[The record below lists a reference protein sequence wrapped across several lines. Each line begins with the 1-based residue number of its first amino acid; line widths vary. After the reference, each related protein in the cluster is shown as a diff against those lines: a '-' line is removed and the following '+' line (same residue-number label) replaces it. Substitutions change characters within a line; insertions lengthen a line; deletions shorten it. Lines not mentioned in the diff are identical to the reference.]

1 MRLPR
6 VGLAAAA
13 LLCLLPAAPA
23 AADTYTVFGCRGP
36 ENTPNPAAGW
46 TLAQIGMANVANTCA
61 EGGTLSETLAPNAI
75 GGSVARL
82 RFDAP
87 AGTRIVRVGAR
98 RRTGGVQKSEQTLD
112 STYELSTDAAIL
124 EKCAMAA
131 DSSCTSDLVDPVDKQ
146 GLDAAWVRF
155 SVVCAKGGDENC
167 TRTLRADVEQV
178 TVGLGDAAAP
188 TVSGVTVTDSGDD
201 SGVLR
206 LRFDAADAGGGVYR
220 ALVKV
225 DGVLTATAPLGGPT
239 CADAAPADADPYQFL
254 VPVPCAAL
262 VTGVPIE
269 VDSTTLGPGPHTVQV
284 DVEDAAGNATSAY
297 VTQFPRPN
305 VDGGGGNGE
314 PVAPGSTP
322 VAAQTVQDLLGARL
336 DVRFERS
343 KKAWL
348 TNRYGRRVVIRGTLR
363 STRTGKG
370 IQGARV
376 DVYHLVGAKRRSLT
390 KTGLKTRAGGALTLI
405 LPLDLDTRRIRFA
418 YRALRPGPVT
428 SERTLA
434 LTVRDRAGRVVQR
447 VRP

>member
-1 MRLPR
+1 MPLRR
-6 VGLAAAA
+6 AGLAAAA

-23 AADTYTVFGCRGP
+23 DADTYTVFGCRGP
-36 ENTPNPAAGW
+36 ENTPNTAEGW
-46 TLAQIGMANVANTCA
+46 TTAQLGDASAANTCLQ
-61 EGGTLSETLAPNAI
+61 GGALSETLAPDAG

-155 SVVCAKGGDENC
+155 TVVCAKGGDERC

-178 TVGLGDAAAP
+178 TVGLKDAAAP
-188 TVSGVTVTDSGDD
+188 TVSGVQVTDDGGTSGI
-201 SGVLR
+201 LR

-225 DGVLTATAPLGGPT
+225 DGVVKATAPLGGGSCT
-239 CADAAPADADPYQFL
+239 DAAPADADPYQFI
-254 VPVPCAAL
+254 VPVPCPPLA
-262 VTGVPIE
+262 TGVPIE
-269 VDSTTLGPGPHTVQV
+269 IDSTTLPPGPHTVQV

-305 VDGGGGNGE
+305 VEGGGGNGD
-314 PVAPGSTP
+314 PVPPGAAP
-322 VAAQTVQDLLGARL
+322 VAAQTIEEILSAKL
-336 DVRFERS
+336 DMRFERS
-343 KKAWL
+343 RKAWI

-370 IQGARV
+370 IQGARI
-376 DVYHLVGAKRRSLT
+376 DVYHLVGKRKRSLT

-405 LPLDLDTRRIRFA
+405 LPLDLDTRKIRFA

-428 SERTLA
+428 SERTLS
-434 LTVRDRAGRVVQR
+434 LTVRDKKGKILQR
-447 VRP
+447 VR